1 MNNAMRY
8 TLTTLFAS
16 IALLSATAFSENEED
31 RPFSEII
38 VFGDSY
44 SDTGNFYRSTNGAFP
59 NDPYFQGRASNGIL
73 WVEHL
78 STSLNL
84 TLSPENQYA
93 YLGAES
99 GIGNFH
105 NQSPSNRFP
114 GFHQQ
119 IDSFLTDHQ
128 EQPADSAALF
138 VIWVGS
144 YDFYSW
150 LATGS
155 KSPSRVVEDS
165 ITNIITGL
173 TALVDSGARHILIVN
188 LPDLGSLPL
197 GLNLG
202 PEISEL
208 LSSSVVA
215 FNSLLDDAIVA
226 IAQLQNTRFTRVDAF
241 SIINTI
247 IENDEAFGFENAHD
261 SAIESAQTG
270 SSDAYLFWDST
281 HLTTEGHEIL
291 ADFALQALIE
301 SYSPNNGPILN
312 KDPNRALKATFHFSK

>member
-1 MNNAMRY
+1 MRY

-31 RPFSEII
+31 SPFSEII

-59 NDPYFQGRASNGIL
+59 DKPYFQGRASNGIL
-73 WVEHL
+73 WIEYL
-78 STSLNL
+78 ATSLDL
-84 TLSPENQYA
+84 KLSPKNQYA

-99 GIGNFH
+99 GVGNFN
-105 NQSPSNRFP
+105 NQSLSNRFP

-128 EQPADSAALF
+128 EQPVDSAALF

-155 KSPSRVVEDS
+155 KAPSQVVEDG

-173 TALVDSGARHILIVN
+173 TALVDSGARHVLIVN
-188 LPDLGSLPL
+188 LPDLSSLPL
-197 GLNLG
+197 GLTLD

-226 IAQLQNTRFTRVDAF
+226 IAQLQQIRFTRVDAF

-247 IENDEAFGFENAHD
+247 IENDEAFGFENAHE

-270 SSDAYLFWDST
+270 STDAFLFWDST

-301 SYSPNNGPILN
+301 SYSPYDGPDPR
-312 KDPNRALKATFHFSK
+312 KDSNRSLKATYHFSK